1 MFHLAPGD
9 VIVAG
14 TDGLFSNLFDNEVAG
29 AIVQGNKEGLEA
41 TEDGIND
48 RPACSRESMWRLYY
62 PMRKKTSITFLGKR
76 SSCG

>member
-29 AIVQGNKEGLEA
+29 ATVQGNKEGLGPQKMA
-41 TEDGIND
+41 
-48 RPACSRESMWRLYY
+48 SMIAQLV
-62 PMRKKTSITFLGKR
+62 
-76 SSCG
+76 